1 MLTLDRRFRFRGQSV
16 AWGSMGDGPP
26 LVMIH
31 GTPFSAQVWRRIAP
45 LAASRRR
52 VFVFDLL
59 GYGQSEQGD
68 GQDVSPAVQTVL
80 FAALLREW
88 GLETPEILAHD
99 FGGMTALRAH
109 YLHAC
114 RYHRLT
120 LVNPVALPPSGSP
133 FFRHVAAHEQA
144 FAGLPDYA
152 HDALLRVYIQGAA
165 RDPLTDE
172 AMAIYMA
179 PWQGET
185 GRPAFY
191 RQVAQMNDRYLED
204 IEPSY
209 GPMDWPVEI
218 LWGEQD
224 RWIPIAQGERLASKL
239 TGGALTGVPD
249 AGHLVQ
255 EDAPEA
261 IVAALFKGL

>member
-1 MLTLDRRFRFRGQSV
+1 MLTLDRRFEFRGQAV
-16 AWGSMGDGPP
+16 AWGAIGDGPP
-26 LVMIH
+26 LVLLH
-31 GTPFSAQVWRRIAP
+31 GTPFSSQAWRRIAP

-52 VFVFDLL
+52 VYVFDLL
-59 GYGQSEQGD
+59 GYGQSEQRD

-88 GLETPEILAHD
+88 GLEEPEILAHD
-99 FGGMTALRAH
+99 FGGMTALRAC
-109 YLHAC
+109 YLEGC
-114 RYHRLT
+114 RYGRLT
-120 LVNPVALPPSGSP
+120 LVDPVALAPSGSP
-133 FFRHVAAHEQA
+133 FFRHVAAHEAA
-144 FAGLPDYA
+144 FAGLPDHA

-165 RDPLTDE
+165 RNPLTEE
-172 AMAIYMA
+172 AMGIYMR

-191 RQVAQMNDRYLED
+191 RQIAQMDDRYLTE
-204 IEPSY
+204 IEPRY
-209 GPMDWPVEI
+209 AAMGWPVEI

-224 RWIPIAQGERLASKL
+224 AWIPIAQGERLAAKL
-239 TGGALTGVPD
+239 TGGRLTRVPD

-261 IVAALFKGL
+261 IVAALFQGM